1 MSLLLGGD
9 IGGTKTLLA
18 LAAPDGAGRI
28 RPLFERSYA
37 SREFERFGLLLD
49 RFVAEARDAGHT
61 GAVEAACIGV
71 AGPVRGHT
79 VKVTYLPWVIDA
91 EDLRR
96 RFPGAHV
103 QLVNDFAAA
112 AAGVLDTDALA
123 LVPLQAGSID
133 PGASRVVLGAGTGLG
148 VAALCRA
155 ANHWRIL
162 SGEGGHMGFAPVDEW
177 QARLRGWLAAR
188 EPRVTAERVLCGKGI
203 AEIYR
208 FLCREGAPPVTPN
221 PLDAPDPAAAIA
233 ALGLA
238 EPDSTCG
245 RVLAM
250 FCTAYGAFAGDL
262 ALLFDAR
269 GGVFI
274 AGGIAAKILP
284 AMQAGGFMAAFH
296 DKGVH
301 NRLAGNYPVN
311 VVMEPRLGLL
321 GTLQLAGRRGVAE
334 A

>member
-1 MSLLLGGD
+1 MGLLLGGD

-18 LAAPDGAGRI
+18 LAALDDAGRI
-28 RPLFERSYA
+28 RPVFERSYA
-37 SREFERFGLLLD
+37 SREFERFGLALD
-49 RFVAEARDAGHT
+49 RFFAEARDAGHT
-61 GAVEAACIGV
+61 DVVAATCIGV
-71 AGPVRGHT
+71 AGPVRGHK
-79 VKVTYLPWVIDA
+79 VQVTYLPWIIDA
-91 EDLRR
+91 HDLQR
-96 RFPGAHV
+96 RFPRAEV

-112 AAGVLDTDALA
+112 AAGVLDTDALE
-123 LVPLQAGSID
+123 LVPLQPGSVD

-162 SGEGGHMGFAPVDEW
+162 AGEGGHMGFAPVDEW

-208 FLCREGAPPVTPN
+208 FLCREGAPPATPN

-250 FCTAYGAFAGDL
+250 FCTAYGDFAGDL

-321 GTLQLAGRRGVAE
+321 GTLQLAGRRGLAE

>member
-18 LAAPDGAGRI
+18 LAASDEGGHI
-28 RPLFERSYA
+28 RPVFERSYA
-37 SREFERFGLLLD
+37 SREFERFGLVLD
-49 RFVAEARDAGHT
+49 RFLDEAHDAGIAT
-61 GAVEAACIGV
+61 SVEAACIGV
-71 AGPVRGHT
+71 AGPVRGRK
-79 VKVTYLPWVIDA
+79 VKVTYLPWMIDA
-91 EDLRR
+91 DDLQRR
-96 RFPGAHV
+96 LGRAPV

-112 AAGVLDTDALA
+112 AAGVLDTNALE
-123 LVPLQAGSID
+123 LVPLQAGSLD
-133 PGASRVVLGAGTGLG
+133 PGATRVVLGAGTGLG
-148 VAALCRA
+148 VAALCRTA
-155 ANHWRIL
+155 SHWRIV

-208 FLCREGAPPVTPN
+208 FLCREGAPPVLPN
-221 PLDAPDPAAAIA
+221 PLDEADPAAAIA
-233 ALGLA
+233 AVGLA
-238 EPDSTCG
+238 EPESTCG
-245 RVLAM
+245 RVLSM

-262 ALLFDAR
+262 ALMFDAR

-301 NRLAGNYPVN
+301 NRLAGSYPVY

>member
-1 MSLLLGGD
+1 M
-9 IGGTKTLLA
+9 T
-18 LAAPDGAGRI
+18 
-28 RPLFERSYA
+28 
-37 SREFERFGLLLD
+37 
-49 RFVAEARDAGHT
+49 H
-61 GAVEAACIGV
+61 
-71 AGPVRGHT
+71 H
-79 VKVTYLPWVIDA
+79 
-91 EDLRR
+91 
-96 RFPGAHV
+96 
-103 QLVNDFAAA
+103 
-112 AAGVLDTDALA
+112 
-123 LVPLQAGSID
+123 
-133 PGASRVVLGAGTGLG
+133 
-148 VAALCRA
+148 
-155 ANHWRIL
+155 
-162 SGEGGHMGFAPVDEW
+162 
-177 QARLRGWLAAR
+177 
-188 EPRVTAERVLCGKGI
+188 PR
-203 AEIYR
+203 
-208 FLCREGAPPVTPN
+208 
-221 PLDAPDPAAAIA
+221 DAPDPAAAIA

-321 GTLQLAGRRGVAE
+321 GTLQLAGRRGLAE